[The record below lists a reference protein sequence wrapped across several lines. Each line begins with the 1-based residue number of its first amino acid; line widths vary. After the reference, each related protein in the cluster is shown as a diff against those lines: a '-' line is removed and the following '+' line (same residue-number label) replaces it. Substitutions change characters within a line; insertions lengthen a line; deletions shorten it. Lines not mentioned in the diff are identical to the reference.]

1 MGRAVLPTEVTGRDD
16 PLPKM
21 MDEGSVGRGD
31 LTEVKLPTLKV
42 VWLEALESM
51 TQSVTTGGTITMV
64 WKEMANSYWSHGL
77 IPGVHAI
84 GGGGAR
90 GSVKTGPTCCEGRL

>member
-31 LTEVKLPTLKV
+31 LTEVKLLTLKV
-42 VWLEALESM
+42 VWLEAPESM

-64 WKEMANSYWSHGL
+64 WKEMRGCWTL
-77 IPGVHAI
+77 TPLEPGHI
-84 GGGGAR
+84 
-90 GSVKTGPTCCEGRL
+90 